1 MTALLAP
8 LKILMY
14 CRVHSGF
21 DSGHP
26 ALRPLRGQLK
36 LFKIAPG
43 DFVGCSRLVLA
54 ALMTFCINLLRPD
67 CVINLAGNI
76 PYIQKKPRHSTG
88 KEGW

>member
-54 ALMTFCINLLRPD
+54 ALMTFCINLLKLHTAAGVQMRVNQRGPAVRP
-67 CVINLAGNI
+67 
-76 PYIQKKPRHSTG
+76 
-88 KEGW
+88 